1 MDIIKRYLKKLFR
14 IINKEEMKVLPGH
27 LSFFLILSLIPTITI
42 VGIICNLFG
51 LSTIDIV
58 NFVSNIIPQAV
69 MEIIE
74 PFIETTNNGSYII
87 YFIIGFILVSNGA
100 YAITL
105 TSNTLYEIK
114 DTSYIKG
121 RIKALFLTIL
131 LMFLFVF
138 ILIVLA
144 FGNKILGF
152 ILSFKMFNNVSVLI
166 YTLFVYLKWPLAF
179 FIIYILLKFI
189 YTIAPDKRIK
199 SESVTRGSIFTTI
212 GWIGITAIYSYYA
225 NNIANYDMFYGN
237 LSNII
242 ILMMWIYIIAYIFV
256 IGIAINVSSYNN
268 MVETTS
274 DKTE

>member
-1 MDIIKRYLKKLFR
+1 
-14 IINKEEMKVLPGH
+14 MKILPGH
-27 LSFFLILSLIPTITI
+27 LSFFLILSLIPTITLI
-42 VGIICNLFG
+42 AIICHIFG
-51 LSTIDIV
+51 ISTMDILNFASTIV
-58 NFVSNIIPQAV
+58 PEAV
-69 MEIIE
+69 MDLIS
-74 PFIETTNNGSYII
+74 PFVDSSGNGGMLL
-87 YFIIGFILVSNGA
+87 YFVIGFILVSNGA
-100 YAITL
+100 HAIIL

-114 DTSYIKG
+114 DTNYLKG

-144 FGNKILGF
+144 FGNMILGF
-152 ILSFKMFNNVSVLI
+152 ILDFKIFSNVSTLI
-166 YTLFVYLKWPLAF
+166 YNLFIYLKWPIAF
-179 FIIYILLKFI
+179 FIIYILLKLI
-189 YTIAPDKRIK
+189 YTIAPDKKIK

-212 GWIGITAIYSYYA
+212 GWIIITAIYSYYA

-268 MVETTS
+268 MEETTS
-274 DKTE
+274 DKTD

>member
-1 MDIIKRYLKKLFR
+1 MDTIKRYLKKLFKL
-14 IINKEEMKVLPGH
+14 INKEEMKILPGH
-27 LSFFLILSLIPTITI
+27 LSFFLILSLIPTITLI
-42 VGIICNLFG
+42 AIICHIFSI
-51 LSTIDIV
+51 STMDIL
-58 NFVSNIIPQAV
+58 NFVSTIVPEAV
-69 MEIIE
+69 IDLIS
-74 PFIETTNNGSYII
+74 PFVDSSGSSGMLL

-100 YAITL
+100 YAIIL

-114 DTSYIKG
+114 DTNYLKG

-144 FGNKILGF
+144 FGNMILGF
-152 ILSFKMFNNVSVLI
+152 ILDFKIFSNVSILI
-166 YTLFVYLKWPLAF
+166 YNLFIYLKWPIAF
-179 FIIYILLKFI
+179 LIIYILLKLI
-189 YTIAPDKRIK
+189 YTIAPDKKIK

-212 GWIGITAIYSYYA
+212 GWITITALYSYYA
-225 NNIANYDMFYGN
+225 NNIANYDMFYGS

-274 DKTE
+274 DKKE